1 MIQLLMP
8 AWFLLVTLR
17 FAPATTLLRSLA
29 PASAPRAAFQ
39 TSGKPTCRCLFLH
52 LGCWAGRTEIG
63 AYRLTRGH
71 GMRMLACWGLV
82 EGLIVT
88 LALWQTLRVQSLARL
103 CYVPCVLI
111 WPLLA
116 KNKKQLWS
124 GATAQHG
131 CSTWQ
136 LLLYQER
143 WRSCRASSRCCICDA
158 GRIAVLSTESG
169 SSAKAAGKHFAHQQA
184 YQRLLGLP
192 RARCARTLQRV
203 GK

>member
-1 MIQLLMP
+1 MFQLLMP
-8 AWFLLVTLR
+8 ARFLLATLR

-63 AYRLTRGH
+63 AYRLTRGR
-71 GMRMLACWGLV
+71 GMRMLACWRLV
-82 EGLIVT
+82 EGLVVT

-103 CYVPCVLI
+103 CSLR
-111 WPLLA
+111 LDLA
-116 KNKKQLWS
+116 ASGQNKKRLRS
-124 GATAQHG
+124 DATAQHG

-143 WRSCRASSRCCICDA
+143 RRSCRASSRCCLCEA
-158 GRIAVLSTESG
+158 GRIAVLSIESG
-169 SSAKAAGKHFAHQQA
+169 SFVC
-184 YQRLLGLP
+184 QRSWQ
-192 RARCARTLQRV
+192 ARCPSASISETPRPA
-203 GK
+203 